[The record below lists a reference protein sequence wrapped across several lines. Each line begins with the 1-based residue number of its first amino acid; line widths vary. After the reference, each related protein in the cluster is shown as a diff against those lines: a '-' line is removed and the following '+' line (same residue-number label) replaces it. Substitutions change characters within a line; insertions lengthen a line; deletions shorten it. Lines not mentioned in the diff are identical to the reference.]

1 MLKKKIARF
10 FDALFGK
17 LTLKRII
24 LTVVGSMI
32 AAFGLFNVHAQS
44 GVTEGG
50 VLGLSPSISSLVL
63 NICCYILGWKLLG
76 NDFIG
81 CSVIAGA
88 AFSLFY
94 AVFEAI
100 GPVFPFVA
108 DMPLAA
114 AFLGAAFIGIGVGL
128 AVRAGGAPGGDDA
141 LAMSLAHVTKLN
153 IKWIYLFCDL
163 VVLAMSL
170 SYIPLKRILY
180 SLLTVV
186 LSGQCV
192 GLVATIGRKRKG
204 ENNGSA
210 Q

>member
-50 VLGLSPSISSLVL
+50 VLGLSLLLEHWLGLSPSISSLVL

-100 GPVFPFVA
+100 GPVFPIVA
-108 DMPLAA
+108 YKPLATSWCSPC
-114 AFLGAAFIGIGVGL
+114 
-128 AVRAGGAPGGDDA
+128 R
-141 LAMSLAHVTKLN
+141 
-153 IKWIYLFCDL
+153 
-163 VVLAMSL
+163 
-170 SYIPLKRILY
+170 
-180 SLLTVV
+180 
-186 LSGQCV
+186 
-192 GLVATIGRKRKG
+192 
-204 ENNGSA
+204 
-210 Q
+210 